1 MQEDGRLQILN
12 IHTRKMKA
20 NGKLADDV
28 DLAELAQIT
37 KVKESIFARANPAPH
52 VTDNLENKYKI
63 FRGVGAK

>member
-1 MQEDGRLQILN
+1 VQEDGRLQILN

-37 KVKESIFARANPAPH
+37 KVKESVFARANPMLWI
-52 VTDNLENKYKI
+52 T
-63 FRGVGAK
+63 